1 MAEAV
6 DNVPAKAGASGGKSS
21 LPGLNFLD
29 NISKMPVLRQVGLLV
44 GLAASV
50 AIGFAVV
57 LWSQQPDYRPL
68 VSSLA
73 GMDTKQVMD
82 TLATANISYS
92 VEPNSGA
99 LLVKAEDLSRARLAL
114 ASAGVV
120 QNDGN
125 VGFEILDKDQGL
137 GTSQFMEATRYRR
150 GLEGE
155 LARTISS
162 LNGIKAAR
170 VHLAIPKSS
179 VFVRDERKP
188 TASVLVEMYGGRTL
202 DPGQVMAIVNLVA
215 TSIPEMDK
223 SGVTVVDQK
232 GNLLS
237 DQSNNSELA
246 MAGKQFDYTRRM
258 ETMLTQRV
266 QSILQPVLG
275 NDRYKAE
282 VSAMVDF
289 SAVESTSEQFNP
301 DQPALRSEQSTT
313 EQRSSSSGPSGVPG
327 ALSNQP
333 PAPATAPQTTA
344 GGAAGAAAAI
354 QPGQPLVDS
363 NGQQIMDP
371 ATGQPMLAPYPADK
385 RQQSTKNFELDRSI
399 SHTRQQ
405 QGRLQ
410 RLSVAVVVDDQAKLN
425 AANGEITHTP
435 WAAEDLA
442 RFTRLVQDAVG
453 YDASRGDSVTV
464 INAPFAPDAGEVIP
478 SIPFYSQPWF
488 WDVVKQALGVLF
500 ILVLVFGV
508 LRPVLNNIT
517 GGGKAGKGLATTGG
531 GEGGSG
537 MAGMAGGG
545 LMAGGLMGDVAD
557 DRVSLGGPQS
567 ILLPSP
573 SEGYDAQLNAIKSLV
588 AEDPGRVAQVVKEWI
603 NADE

>member
-6 DNVPAKAGASGGKSS
+6 VANVPAKAESGESKKP
-21 LPGLNFLD
+21 LLGLSFLE
-29 NISKMPVLRQVGLLV
+29 NLAEMSVLRQLGLLV

-68 VSSLA
+68 YGSLN
-73 GMDTKQVMD
+73 GMDATQVVE
-82 TLATANISYS
+82 TLNAAGINYT

-99 LLVKAEDLSRARLAL
+99 LLVKADDLSRARMRLA
-114 ASAGVV
+114 AAGVAPTD
-120 QNDGN
+120 NS
-125 VGFEILDKDQGL
+125 VGFEILDREQGL

-155 LARTISS
+155 LARTVAS
-162 LNGIKAAR
+162 LNNVKAAR
-170 VHLAIPKSS
+170 VHLAMPKAS

-188 TASVLVEMYGGRTL
+188 SASVLVELYPGRSL
-202 DPGQVMAIVNLVA
+202 EPSQVMAIVNLVA
-215 TSIPEMDK
+215 TSVPELDK
-223 SGVTVVDQK
+223 GQVTVVDQK

-237 DQSNNSELA
+237 DQQELSELT

-258 ETMLTQRV
+258 ETLFTQRV
-266 QSILQPVLG
+266 HNILQPVLG
-275 NDRYKAE
+275 TGRYKAE
-282 VSAMVDF
+282 VSADVDF
-289 SAVESTSEQFNP
+289 SSVESTSEMFNP
-301 DQPALRSEQSTT
+301 DQPALRSEQQVN
-313 EQRSSSSGPSGVPG
+313 EQRQSSLPPQGVPG

-333 PAPATAPQTTA
+333 PGPAAAPQQ
-344 GGAAGAAAAI
+344 AAGAAAPAGPI
-354 QPGQPLVDS
+354 AAGQPLVDA

-385 RQQSTKNFELDRSI
+385 REQSTRNFELDRSI
-399 SHTRQQ
+399 SYTRQQ
-405 QGRLQ
+405 QGRLR
-410 RLSVAVVVDDQAKLN
+410 RLSVAVVVDDQVRVDPAT
-425 AANGEITHTP
+425 GESSRVP
-435 WAAEDLA
+435 WTADDLA
-442 RFTRLVQDAVG
+442 RFTRLVQDSVG
-453 YDASRGDSVTV
+453 FDASRGDSVSV
-464 INAPFAPDAGEVIP
+464 INTAFTASMGEEIPD
-478 SIPFYSQPWF
+478 IPFYTQPWF
-488 WDVVKQALGVLF
+488 WDIVKQVLGVLF

-517 GGGKAGKGLATTGG
+517 GGGRGKELA
-531 GEGGSG
+531 GSG
-537 MAGMAGGG
+537 DVELGSMAGLDGE
-545 LMAGGLMGDVAD
+545 LSD

-567 ILLPSP
+567 IMLPSP

>member
-6 DNVPAKAGASGGKSS
+6 ADSVPAKSGAAGSKPP
-21 LPGLNFLD
+21 LFGLSFLE
-29 NISKMPVLRQVGLLV
+29 NLSEMTMLRQVGLMV

-68 VSSLA
+68 YGSLA
-73 GMDTKQVMD
+73 GMDSKQIME
-82 TLATANISYS
+82 TLAAADIAYT

-99 LLVKAEDLSRARLAL
+99 LLVKADDVARARMKLA
-114 ASAGVV
+114 AAGVTPSDS
-120 QNDGN
+120 NI
-125 VGFEILDKDQGL
+125 GFEILDKDQGL

-162 LNGIKAAR
+162 LNNVKGAR

-188 TASVLVEMYGGRTL
+188 SASVLVELFSGRSL
-202 DPGQVMAIVNLVA
+202 EPGQVLAIINLVA
-215 TSIPEMDK
+215 TSVPELSK
-223 SGVTVVDQK
+223 SQITVVDQK

-237 DQSNNSELA
+237 DMAENSSLTQ
-246 MAGKQFDYTRRM
+246 AGKQFDYSRRM
-258 ETMLTQRV
+258 ESMLTQRV
-266 QSILQPVLG
+266 HNILQPVLG

-282 VSAMVDF
+282 VSADVDF

-301 DQPALRSEQSTT
+301 DQPALRSEQSTS
-313 EQRSSSSGPSGVPG
+313 EQRTASSGPQGVPG

-333 PAPATAPQTTA
+333 PAPASAPQTT
-344 GGAAGAAAAI
+344 GGSAASAGAIAA
-354 QPGQPLVDS
+354 GQPLLDA

-385 RQQSTKNFELDRSI
+385 RNQSTKNFELDRSI
-399 SHTRQQ
+399 SHTKQQ
-405 QGRLQ
+405 QGRLT
-410 RLSVAVVVDDQAKLN
+410 RLSVAVVVDDQIKIN
-425 AANGEITHTP
+425 PTNGETTRTP
-435 WAAEDLA
+435 WSADELA

-453 YDASRGDSVTV
+453 FEASRGDSVSV
-464 INAPFAPDAGEVIP
+464 INMPFSAERGEVIAEAA
-478 SIPFYSQPWF
+478 FYTQPWF
-488 WDVVKQALGVLF
+488 WDIVKQVLGVLF
-500 ILVLVFGV
+500 IVVLVFGV
-508 LRPVLNNIT
+508 LRPVLNN
-517 GGGKAGKGLATTGG
+517 TTGNG
-531 GEGGSG
+531 KKQMATFGGSDVELGG
-537 MAGMAGGG
+537 MGG
-545 LMAGGLMGDVAD
+545 LDGELAN
-557 DRVSLGGPQS
+557 DRVSLGVPQS

-573 SEGYDAQLNAIKSLV
+573 SEVYDAQLNAIKSLV

>member
-1 MAEAV
+1 MADALP
-6 DNVPAKAGASGGKSS
+6 DNVPANTGPAGGKPP
-21 LPGLNFLD
+21 LFGLYFLD
-29 NISKMPVLRQVGLLV
+29 NLAEMTMLRQVGLMV

-68 VSSLA
+68 YGSLA
-73 GMDTKQVMD
+73 GMDAKQVTE
-82 TLATANISYS
+82 TLAAADIAYT

-99 LLVKAEDLSRARLAL
+99 LLVKADDVARARLKL
-114 ASAGVV
+114 AAAGVTPTDS
-120 QNDGN
+120 NI
-125 VGFEILDKDQGL
+125 GFEILDKDQGL

-162 LNGIKAAR
+162 LNNVKAAR

-188 TASVLVEMYGGRTL
+188 SASVLVELYAGRSL
-202 DPGQVMAIVNLVA
+202 EPGQVLAIINLVA
-215 TSIPEMDK
+215 TSVPELSK
-223 SGVTVVDQK
+223 SQITVVDQK

-237 DQSNNSELA
+237 DQAENSELT
-246 MAGKQFDYTRRM
+246 MAGKQFDYSRRM
-258 ETMLTQRV
+258 ESLLTQRV
-266 QSILQPVLG
+266 HNILQPVLG

-282 VSAMVDF
+282 VSADVDF

-301 DQPALRSEQSTT
+301 DQPALRSEQSTN
-313 EQRSSSSGPSGVPG
+313 EQRTASNGPQGVPG

-333 PAPATAPQTTA
+333 PGPATAPQQT
-344 GGAAGAAAAI
+344 GQAAGAAGMV
-354 QPGQPLVDS
+354 QPGQPLLDA

-385 RQQSTKNFELDRSI
+385 RTQSTRNFELDRSI
-399 SHTRQQ
+399 SHTKQQ
-405 QGRLQ
+405 QGKVN
-410 RLSVAVVVDDQAKLN
+410 RLSVAVVIDDKVN
-425 AANGEITHTP
+425 VNPANGEITQVP
-435 WAAEDLA
+435 WTSDQLA

-453 YDASRGDSVTV
+453 FDASRGDSVSV
-464 INAPFAPDAGEVIP
+464 INVPFSTERAEVIAD
-478 SIPFYSQPWF
+478 IPFYSQPWF
-488 WDVVKQALGVLF
+488 WDVLKQALGVLF

-508 LRPVLNNIT
+508 LRPVLNNLT
-517 GGGKAGKGLATTGG
+517 GNGRNKQVAGI
-531 GEGGSG
+531 GSDAEL
-537 MAGMAGGG
+537 AGMGG
-545 LMAGGLMGDVAD
+545 LDGELAN
-557 DRVSLGGPQS
+557 DRVSLGGPKS

>member
-6 DNVPAKAGASGGKSS
+6 VDNAPAKSGPPVAKPPLFGMA
-21 LPGLNFLD
+21 FLE
-29 NISKMPVLRQVGLLV
+29 NISQMPMLRQVGLLV

-68 VSSLA
+68 YGSLA

-82 TLATANISYS
+82 VLAAADIPYN

-99 LLVKAEDLSRARLAL
+99 LLVKADDLSRARLKL
-114 ASAGVV
+114 AAAGVAPS
-120 QNDGN
+120 DGN
-125 VGFEILDKDQGL
+125 VGFEILDKEQGL

-162 LNGIKAAR
+162 LNNIKAAR

-188 TASVLVEMYGGRTL
+188 SASVLVELYPGRAL
-202 DPGQVMAIVNLVA
+202 EAGQVMAIVNLVA
-215 TSIPEMDK
+215 TSVPELEK
-223 SGVTVVDQK
+223 SQVTVVDQK

-237 DQSNNSELA
+237 DQLQDTA
-246 MAGKQFDYTRRM
+246 LTMAGKQFDYSRRM
-258 ETMLTQRV
+258 ESMLTQRV
-266 QSILQPVLG
+266 HNILQPVLG

-282 VSAMVDF
+282 VSADLDF

-301 DQPALRSEQSTT
+301 DQPALRSEQSVN
-313 EQRSSSSGPSGVPG
+313 EQRSSSQGPQGVPG

-333 PAPATAPQTTA
+333 PAGASAPENATAAAP
-344 GGAAGAAAAI
+344 AAGAI
-354 QPGQPLVDS
+354 QPGQPLVDA

-385 RQQSTKNFELDRSI
+385 RQQTTKNFELDRSI

-405 QGRLQ
+405 QGRLT
-410 RLSVAVVVDDQAKLN
+410 RLSVAVVVDDQVKVD
-425 AANGEITHTP
+425 AASGESTRTP
-435 WAAEDLA
+435 WGAEDLA

-453 YDASRGDSVTV
+453 FDASRGDSVTV
-464 INAPFAPDAGEVIP
+464 INVPFAADRGEEIAD
-478 SIPFYSQPWF
+478 IAFYQQPWF
-488 WDVVKQALGVLF
+488 WDIVKQVLGVLF

-517 GGGKAGKGLATTGG
+517 GGGKQAATDSDMELGGMIGLD
-531 GEGGSG
+531 GEL
-537 MAGMAGGG
+537 AN
-545 LMAGGLMGDVAD
+545 
-557 DRVSLGGPQS
+557 DRVSLGGPSS

-573 SEGYDAQLNAIKSLV
+573 SEGYEAQLNAIKGLV

>member
-6 DNVPAKAGASGGKSS
+6 VDNAPAKADGKPP
-21 LPGLNFLD
+21 LFGLSFLE
-29 NISKMPVLRQVGLLV
+29 NLSEMTMLRQVGLMV

-68 VSSLA
+68 YGSLA
-73 GMDTKQVMD
+73 GMDSKQIME
-82 TLATANISYS
+82 TLAAADIAYT

-99 LLVKAEDLSRARLAL
+99 LLVKADDVARARMKLA
-114 ASAGVV
+114 AAGVTPSDS
-120 QNDGN
+120 NI
-125 VGFEILDKDQGL
+125 GFEILDKDQGL

-162 LNGIKAAR
+162 LNNVKGAR

-188 TASVLVEMYGGRTL
+188 SASVLVELFAGRSL
-202 DPGQVMAIVNLVA
+202 EPGQVLAIVNLVA
-215 TSIPEMDK
+215 TSVPELSK
-223 SGVTVVDQK
+223 SQITVVDQK

-237 DQSNNSELA
+237 DQGENSALTQ
-246 MAGKQFDYTRRM
+246 AGKQFDYSRRV
-258 ETMLTQRV
+258 ESMLTQRV
-266 QSILQPVLG
+266 HNILQPVLG

-282 VSAMVDF
+282 VSADVDF

-301 DQPALRSEQSTT
+301 DQPALRSEQSTS
-313 EQRSSSSGPSGVPG
+313 EQRTAANGPPQGVPG

-333 PAPATAPQTTA
+333 PAPASAPQTTGGTAASA
-344 GGAAGAAAAI
+344 GAI
-354 QPGQPLVDS
+354 QPGQPLLDA

-385 RQQSTKNFELDRSI
+385 RNQSTKNFELDRSI
-399 SHTRQQ
+399 SHTKQQ
-405 QGRLQ
+405 QGRVN
-410 RLSVAVVVDDQAKLN
+410 RLSVSVVVDDQVKVN
-425 AANGEITHTP
+425 AADGAVTRAP
-435 WAAEDLA
+435 WTADELA

-453 YDASRGDSVTV
+453 FDASRGDSVSV
-464 INAPFAPDAGEVIP
+464 INMPFSAERGEVIAEP
-478 SIPFYSQPWF
+478 SFYSQPWF
-488 WDVVKQALGVLF
+488 WDIVKQVLGVLF

-517 GGGKAGKGLATTGG
+517 GNGKKQLAL
-531 GEGGSG
+531 
-537 MAGMAGGG
+537 AGGDVELG
-545 LMAGGLMGDVAD
+545 GMGGLDGELAN

>member
-6 DNVPAKAGASGGKSS
+6 ADNVPAKATPIDGKPP
-21 LPGLNFLD
+21 LFGLSFLE
-29 NISKMPVLRQVGLLV
+29 NLSEMTMLRQVGLLV

-68 VSSLA
+68 YGSLA
-73 GMDTKQVMD
+73 GMDAKQVME
-82 TLATANISYS
+82 TLAAADIPYN

-99 LLVKAEDLSRARLAL
+99 LLVKADDLSRARMKLA
-114 ASAGVV
+114 AAGVTPS
-120 QNDGN
+120 DGN
-125 VGFEILDKDQGL
+125 IGFEILDKEQGL

-162 LNGIKAAR
+162 LNNVKGAR

-188 TASVLVEMYGGRTL
+188 SASVLVELYSGRSL
-202 DPGQVMAIVNLVA
+202 EPGQVIAIINLVA
-215 TSIPEMDK
+215 TSVPELSK
-223 SGVTVVDQK
+223 SQITVVDQK
-232 GNLLS
+232 GTLLS
-237 DQSNNSELA
+237 DQAENSEMT
-246 MAGKQFDYTRRM
+246 MAGKQFDYSRRM
-258 ETMLTQRV
+258 ESMLTQRV
-266 QSILQPVLG
+266 HNILQPVLG

-282 VSAMVDF
+282 VSADIDF
-289 SAVESTSEQFNP
+289 NAVESTAEQFNP
-301 DQPALRSEQSTT
+301 DQPALRSEQSVN
-313 EQRSSSSGPSGVPG
+313 EQRTASNGPQGVPG

-333 PAPATAPQTTA
+333 PAPASAPQTTA
-344 GGAAGAAAAI
+344 GAAAPAGMI
-354 QPGQPLVDS
+354 QPGQPLVDA

-399 SHTRQQ
+399 SHTKQQ
-405 QGRLQ
+405 QGRLN
-410 RLSVAVVVDDQAKLN
+410 RLSVSVVVDDQVKVN
-425 AANGEITHTP
+425 AANGETTRAP
-435 WAAEDLA
+435 WSADELA

-453 YDASRGDSVTV
+453 FDASRGDSVSV
-464 INAPFAPDAGEVIP
+464 INMPFSAERGEVIAD
-478 SIPFYSQPWF
+478 IPFYSTPWF
-488 WDVVKQALGVLF
+488 WDIVKQVLGVLF

-517 GGGKAGKGLATTGG
+517 GGGKGKELAGLGSDVELGG
-531 GEGGSG
+531 
-537 MAGMAGGG
+537 MGG
-545 LMAGGLMGDVAD
+545 LDGELGN

>member
-1 MAEAV
+1 
-6 DNVPAKAGASGGKSS
+6 
-21 LPGLNFLD
+21 
-29 NISKMPVLRQVGLLV
+29 
-44 GLAASV
+44 
-50 AIGFAVV
+50 
-57 LWSQQPDYRPL
+57 
-68 VSSLA
+68 
-73 GMDTKQVMD
+73 MD
-82 TLATANISYS
+82 TLASADIPYT

-99 LLVKAEDLSRARLAL
+99 LLVKADDLSRARMKLA
-114 ASAGVV
+114 AAGVTPS
-120 QNDGN
+120 DGN
-125 VGFEILDKDQGL
+125 IGFEILDKEQGL

-162 LNGIKAAR
+162 LNNVKGAR

-188 TASVLVEMYGGRTL
+188 SASVLVELYSGRSL
-202 DPGQVMAIVNLVA
+202 EPGQVVAIINLVA
-215 TSIPEMDK
+215 TSVPELSK
-223 SGVTVVDQK
+223 SQITVVDQK

-237 DQSNNSELA
+237 DQAENSEMT
-246 MAGKQFDYTRRM
+246 MAGKQFDYSRRM
-258 ETMLTQRV
+258 ESMLTQRV
-266 QSILQPVLG
+266 HNILQPVLG

-282 VSAMVDF
+282 VSADIDF
-289 SAVESTSEQFNP
+289 SAVESTAEQFNP
-301 DQPALRSEQSTT
+301 DQPALRSEQSVN
-313 EQRSSSSGPSGVPG
+313 EQRTASNGPQGVPG

-333 PAPATAPQTTA
+333 PAPASAPQTT
-344 GGAAGAAAAI
+344 GGAQASSGMI
-354 QPGQPLVDS
+354 QPGQPLVDA

-399 SHTRQQ
+399 SHTKQQ
-405 QGRLQ
+405 QGRLN
-410 RLSVAVVVDDQAKLN
+410 RLSVSVVVDDQVKVN
-425 AANGEITHTP
+425 AANGETTRAP
-435 WAAEDLA
+435 WSADELA

-453 YDASRGDSVTV
+453 FDASRGDSVSV
-464 INAPFAPDAGEVIP
+464 INMPFSAERGEVVAD
-478 SIPFYSQPWF
+478 IPFYSQPWF
-488 WDVVKQALGVLF
+488 WDIVKQVLGVLF

-517 GGGKAGKGLATTGG
+517 GGGKGKELAGLGSDVELGG
-531 GEGGSG
+531 
-537 MAGMAGGG
+537 MGG
-545 LMAGGLMGDVAD
+545 LDGDLAN

>member
-6 DNVPAKAGASGGKSS
+6 VDNAPAKSGQPAAKPPLFGMA
-21 LPGLNFLD
+21 FLE
-29 NISKMPVLRQVGLLV
+29 NISQMPMLRQVGLMV

-68 VSSLA
+68 YGSLS
-73 GMDTKQVMD
+73 GMDTKQVME
-82 TLATANISYS
+82 TLAAADIPYN

-99 LLVKAEDLSRARLAL
+99 LLVKADDLSRARLKL
-114 ASAGVV
+114 AAAGVAPS
-120 QNDGN
+120 DGN
-125 VGFEILDKDQGL
+125 VGFELLDKEQGL

-150 GLEGE
+150 SLEGE
-155 LARTISS
+155 LARTVSS
-162 LNGIKAAR
+162 LNNVKAAR

-188 TASVLVEMYGGRTL
+188 SASVLVELYPGRGL
-202 DPGQVMAIVNLVA
+202 EAGQVMAIVNLVA
-215 TSIPEMDK
+215 TSVPELDK
-223 SGVTVVDQK
+223 SQVTVVDQK

-237 DQSNNSELA
+237 EQLQDTALT
-246 MAGKQFDYTRRM
+246 MAGKQFDYSRRM
-258 ETMLTQRV
+258 EGMLTQRV
-266 QSILQPVLG
+266 HNILQPVLG

-282 VSAMVDF
+282 VSADLDF

-301 DQPALRSEQSTT
+301 DQPALRSEQAVN
-313 EQRSSSSGPSGVPG
+313 EQRASSSGPQGVPG

-333 PAPATAPQTTA
+333 PAGAAAPENATAAAP
-344 GGAAGAAAAI
+344 AAGAV
-354 QPGQPLVDS
+354 QPGQPLVDA

-385 RQQSTKNFELDRSI
+385 RVQTTKNFELDRSI

-405 QGRLQ
+405 QGRLT
-410 RLSVAVVVDDQAKLN
+410 RLSVAVVVDDQVKLD
-425 AANGEITHTP
+425 ASGEATRAP
-435 WAAEDLA
+435 WGAEDLA

-453 YDASRGDSVTV
+453 FDASRGDSVTV
-464 INAPFAPDAGEVIP
+464 INVPFAADRGEEIAD
-478 SIPFYSQPWF
+478 IAFYQQPWF
-488 WDVVKQALGVLF
+488 WDIVKQVLGVVF

-517 GGGKAGKGLATTGG
+517 GGGKQAAATDSDMELGGMIGLD
-531 GEGGSG
+531 GEL
-537 MAGMAGGG
+537 AN
-545 LMAGGLMGDVAD
+545 
-557 DRVSLGGPQS
+557 DRVSLGGPTS

-573 SEGYDAQLNAIKSLV
+573 SEGYEAQLNAIKGLV

>member
-6 DNVPAKAGASGGKSS
+6 ADNVPAKAGATGSK
-21 LPGLNFLD
+21 PPMFGLAFLQ
-29 NISKMPVLRQVGLLV
+29 NLSEMTMLRQVGLMV

-57 LWSQQPDYRPL
+57 LWSQQPDYKPL
-68 VSSLA
+68 YGSLS

-82 TLATANISYS
+82 TLAQADIPYT

-99 LLVKAEDLSRARLAL
+99 LLVKSDDLARARIKLAG
-114 ASAGVV
+114 AGIA
-120 QNDGN
+120 QTDGN

-162 LNGIKAAR
+162 LNNIKAAR

-179 VFVRDERKP
+179 VFVRDDRKP
-188 TASVLVEMYGGRTL
+188 TASVLVEMYAGRSL
-202 DPGQVMAIVNLVA
+202 EPGQVMAIVNLVA
-215 TSIPEMDK
+215 TSVPELTK
-223 SGVTVVDQK
+223 SQVTVVDQK

-237 DQSNNSELA
+237 DQAENSELT

-266 QSILQPVLG
+266 QNILQPVLG

-282 VSAMVDF
+282 VSADVDF
-289 SAVESTSEQFNP
+289 SAVESTAESFNP
-301 DQPALRSEQSTT
+301 DQPALRSEQTT
-313 EQRSSSSGPSGVPG
+313 NEQRSSSSGPQGVPG

-333 PAPATAPQTTA
+333 PGPATAPQNATA
-344 GGAAGAAAAI
+344 GAAGATGPIA
-354 QPGQPLVDS
+354 PGQPLLDA

-371 ATGQPMLAPYPADK
+371 ATGQPMLAPYPSDK
-385 RQQSTKNFELDRSI
+385 RNQSTKNFELDRSI
-399 SHTRQQ
+399 SHTKQQ
-405 QGRLQ
+405 QGKIN
-410 RLSVAVVVDDQAKLN
+410 RLSVAVVVDDQVKVNPAS
-425 AANGEITHTP
+425 GESTMVP
-435 WAAEDLA
+435 WTADQLA

-453 YDASRGDSVTV
+453 FDAARGDSVSV
-464 INAPFAPDAGEVIP
+464 INVPFSTDRGEVIP
-478 SIPFYSQPWF
+478 DIPFYSQPWF
-488 WDVVKQALGVLF
+488 WDIVKQAMGVIF

-517 GGGKAGKGLATTGG
+517 NPKGKHAD
-531 GEGGSG
+531 
-537 MAGMAGGG
+537 
-545 LMAGGLMGDVAD
+545 GDVELGGMVGLDGELAN

-588 AEDPGRVAQVVKEWI
+588 AEDPARVAQVVKEWI
-603 NADE
+603 NTDE

>member
-6 DNVPAKAGASGGKSS
+6 AANVPATTGADEAKKP
-21 LPGLNFLD
+21 LFGLAFLE
-29 NISKMPVLRQVGLLV
+29 NLSEMSMLRQIGLLV

-57 LWSQQPDYRPL
+57 LWSQQPDYKPL
-68 VSSLA
+68 LGNLA
-73 GMDTKQVMD
+73 GMDSNQVMEALNAAD
-82 TLATANISYS
+82 IAYT

-99 LLVKAEDLSRARLAL
+99 LLVKSEDLGRARMKLA
-114 ASAGVV
+114 AAGVAPS
-120 QNDGN
+120 DGN
-125 VGFEILDKDQGL
+125 VGFEILDQEQSL

-162 LNGIKAAR
+162 LNNVKGAR

-188 TASVLVEMYGGRTL
+188 TASVLVELYPGRSL
-202 DPGQVMAIVNLVA
+202 EPSQVMAIVNLVA
-215 TSIPEMDK
+215 TSVPELTK
-223 SGVTVVDQK
+223 SQVTVVDQK

-237 DQSNNSELA
+237 DQQELSELT

-258 ETMLTQRV
+258 ESLFTQRV
-266 QSILQPVLG
+266 HNILQPVLG
-275 NDRYKAE
+275 NGRYKAE
-282 VSAMVDF
+282 VSADVDF
-289 SAVESTSEQFNP
+289 SAVESTSEMFNP
-301 DQPALRSEQSTT
+301 DQPALRSEQQVN
-313 EQRSSSSGPSGVPG
+313 EQRSSSLPPQGVPG

-333 PAPATAPQTTA
+333 P
-344 GGAAGAAAAI
+344 GAAAAPQQANAPAAPPGPV
-354 QPGQPLVDS
+354 QPGQPLLDA
-363 NGQQIMDP
+363 NGAQITDP

-385 RQQSTKNFELDRSI
+385 REQSTRNFELDRSI
-399 SHTRQQ
+399 SYTKQQ
-405 QGRLQ
+405 QGRLK
-410 RLSVAVVVDDQAKLN
+410 RLSVAVVLDDKVSIN
-425 AANGEITHTP
+425 AETGEVTRSP

-442 RFTRLVQDAVG
+442 RFTRLVQDSVG
-453 YDASRGDSVTV
+453 FDASRGDSVSV
-464 INAPFAPDAGEVIP
+464 INAPFSAETGEEMIE
-478 SIPFYSQPWF
+478 IPFYSQPWF
-488 WDVVKQALGVLF
+488 WDIIKQILGVLF

-517 GGGKAGKGLATTGG
+517 NAGKGSSA
-531 GEGGSG
+531 EGGDG
-537 MAGMAGGG
+537 DIELGDMGG
-545 LMAGGLMGDVAD
+545 LEGELSA

>member
-6 DNVPAKAGASGGKSS
+6 VENAPAKSGA
-21 LPGLNFLD
+21 PGSKPPFLNMAFLE
-29 NISKMPVLRQVGLLV
+29 NISQMPMLRQVGLLV

-68 VSSLA
+68 YGSLA

-82 TLATANISYS
+82 TLASADIPYH

-99 LLVKAEDLSRARLAL
+99 LLVKADDLSRARLKL
-114 ASAGVV
+114 AAAGVAPS
-120 QNDGN
+120 DGT
-125 VGFEILDKDQGL
+125 VGFELLDKEQGL
-137 GTSQFMEATRYRR
+137 GTSQFMETTRYRR
-150 GLEGE
+150 SLEGE
-155 LARTISS
+155 LARTVSS
-162 LNGIKAAR
+162 LNNVKAAR

-188 TASVLVEMYGGRTL
+188 SASVLVELYPGRSL
-202 DPGQVMAIVNLVA
+202 EAGQVMAIVNLVA
-215 TSIPEMDK
+215 TSVPELDK
-223 SGVTVVDQK
+223 SQVTVVDQR

-237 DQSNNSELA
+237 EQLQDTALT
-246 MAGKQFDYTRRM
+246 MAGKQFDYSRRM
-258 ETMLTQRV
+258 EGMLTQRV
-266 QSILQPVLG
+266 HNILQPVLG

-282 VSAMVDF
+282 VSADLDF

-301 DQPALRSEQSTT
+301 DQPALRSEQAVN
-313 EQRSSSSGPSGVPG
+313 EQRASSQGPQGVPG

-333 PAPATAPQTTA
+333 PGPASAPQTT

-354 QPGQPLVDS
+354 QPGQPLVDA

-371 ATGQPMLAPYPADK
+371 ATGQPMLAPYPSDK
-385 RQQSTKNFELDRSI
+385 REQTTKNFELDRSI

-405 QGRLQ
+405 QGRLT
-410 RLSVAVVVDDQAKLN
+410 RLSVAVVVDDQVKVD
-425 AANGEITHTP
+425 ANGETTRAP
-435 WAAEDLA
+435 WGAEDLA

-453 YDASRGDSVTV
+453 FDASRGDSVTV
-464 INAPFAPDAGEVIP
+464 INVPFAADRGEEIAD
-478 SIPFYSQPWF
+478 IAFYQQPWF
-488 WDVVKQALGVLF
+488 WDIVKQVLGVLF

-517 GGGKAGKGLATTGG
+517 GGGKQAAADSDMELGGMIGLD
-531 GEGGSG
+531 GEL
-537 MAGMAGGG
+537 AN
-545 LMAGGLMGDVAD
+545 
-557 DRVSLGGPQS
+557 DRVSLGGPSS

-573 SEGYDAQLNAIKSLV
+573 TEGYEAQLNAIKGLV

>member
-6 DNVPAKAGASGGKSS
+6 ADNVPAKAAPIDGKPP
-21 LPGLNFLD
+21 LFGLSFLE
-29 NISKMPVLRQVGLLV
+29 NLSQMTMLRQVGLLV

-68 VSSLA
+68 YGSLA
-73 GMDTKQVMD
+73 GMDAKQVMD
-82 TLATANISYS
+82 TLASADIPYT

-99 LLVKAEDLSRARLAL
+99 LLVKADDLSRARLKL
-114 ASAGVV
+114 AAAGVAPG
-120 QNDGN
+120 DGN
-125 VGFEILDKDQGL
+125 IGFEILDKEQGL

-162 LNGIKAAR
+162 LNNVKGAR

-188 TASVLVEMYGGRTL
+188 SASVLVELYSGRSL
-202 DPGQVMAIVNLVA
+202 EPGQVMAIVNLVA
-215 TSIPEMDK
+215 TSVPELNK
-223 SGVTVVDQK
+223 SQVTVVDQK

-237 DQSNNSELA
+237 DQVENSALT
-246 MAGKQFDYTRRM
+246 MAGKQFDYSRRL
-258 ETMLTQRV
+258 EGMLTQRV
-266 QSILQPVLG
+266 HNILQPVLG

-282 VSAMVDF
+282 VSADVDF

-301 DQPALRSEQSTT
+301 DQPALRSEQSVN
-313 EQRSSSSGPSGVPG
+313 EQRSSSNGPQGVPG

-333 PAPATAPQTTA
+333 PAPASAPQTT
-344 GGAAGAAAAI
+344 GGATAAAGMV
-354 QPGQPLVDS
+354 QPGQPLLDA

-371 ATGQPMLAPYPADK
+371 ATGQPMLAPYPSDK

-399 SHTRQQ
+399 SHTKQQ
-405 QGRLQ
+405 QGRLN
-410 RLSVAVVVDDQAKLN
+410 RLSVAVVVDDQVKVN
-425 AANGEITHTP
+425 PANGETSRAP
-435 WAAEDLA
+435 WSADELA

-453 YDASRGDSVTV
+453 FDASRGDSVSV
-464 INAPFAPDAGEVIP
+464 INVPFSAERGEVIAD
-478 SIPFYSQPWF
+478 IPFYSQPWF
-488 WDVVKQALGVLF
+488 WDIVKQVLGVLF

-517 GGGKAGKGLATTGG
+517 GGGKNKELAGLGSDVELGG
-531 GEGGSG
+531 
-537 MAGMAGGG
+537 MGG
-545 LMAGGLMGDVAD
+545 LDGELGN

>member
-6 DNVPAKAGASGGKSS
+6 AANVPATTGADEPKKP
-21 LPGLNFLD
+21 LLGLAFLE
-29 NISKMPVLRQVGLLV
+29 NLSEMSMLRQIGLLV

-57 LWSQQPDYRPL
+57 LWSQQPDYKPL
-68 VSSLA
+68 LGNLA
-73 GMDTKQVMD
+73 GMDSNQVMD
-82 TLATANISYS
+82 VLNAADITYT

-99 LLVKAEDLSRARLAL
+99 LLVKSEDLGRARMKLA
-114 ASAGVV
+114 AAGVAPS
-120 QNDGN
+120 DGN
-125 VGFEILDKDQGL
+125 VGFEILDQEQSL

-162 LNGIKAAR
+162 LNNVKGAR

-188 TASVLVEMYGGRTL
+188 TASVLVELYPGRTL
-202 DPGQVMAIVNLVA
+202 EPSQVMAIVNLVA
-215 TSIPEMDK
+215 TSVPELTK
-223 SGVTVVDQK
+223 SQVTVVDQK

-237 DQSNNSELA
+237 DQQELSELT

-258 ETMLTQRV
+258 ETLFTQRV
-266 QSILQPVLG
+266 HNILQPVLG
-275 NDRYKAE
+275 SGRYKAE
-282 VSAMVDF
+282 VSADVDF
-289 SAVESTSEQFNP
+289 SSVESTSEMFNP
-301 DQPALRSEQSTT
+301 DQPALRSEQQVN
-313 EQRSSSSGPSGVPG
+313 EQRSSSLPPQGVPG

-333 PAPATAPQTTA
+333 P
-344 GGAAGAAAAI
+344 GAASAPEQAAAA
-354 QPGQPLVDS
+354 PAPAGPVAAGQPLLDA
-363 NGQQIMDP
+363 NGAQIMDP

-385 RQQSTKNFELDRSI
+385 REQSTRNFELDRSI
-399 SHTRQQ
+399 SHTKQQ
-405 QGRLQ
+405 QGRLK
-410 RLSVAVVVDDQAKLN
+410 RLSVAVVLDDKVNIN
-425 AANGEITHTP
+425 AETGEVTRAP
-435 WAAEDLA
+435 WGADDLA
-442 RFTRLVQDAVG
+442 RFTRLVQDSVG
-453 YDASRGDSVTV
+453 FDASRGDSVSV
-464 INAPFAPDAGEVIP
+464 INAPFSVETGEENIE
-478 SIPFYSQPWF
+478 IPFYSQPWF
-488 WDVVKQALGVLF
+488 WDIVKQVLGVLF

-517 GGGKAGKGLATTGG
+517 NPARAGGA
-531 GEGGSG
+531 EGGDG
-537 MAGMAGGG
+537 DVELGDMGG
-545 LMAGGLMGDVAD
+545 LEGELSS

-588 AEDPGRVAQVVKEWI
+588 AEDPGRVAQVVKDWI